1 MNIIEMILKLV
12 GSGNMLGRIS
22 SLLGVN
28 QEQAGKAVNAA
39 VPSLLAGLIGS
50 ASKPD
55 GAARLSGLL
64 SKQDPGLLD
73 NLPNLLSQGASAGA
87 GASNPLS
94 SLLGGGG
101 LGEMAGALSK
111 FSGVGEGGAG
121 KLLGMLA
128 PVVLGV
134 VGKQAKGL
142 DASGLANMLAGQK
155 ANVAAA
161 MPAGL
166 GNLLSSAVP
175 GLGDIMG
182 GASKAAS
189 AVADTASSAAK
200 AAGAAA
206 QQAGRATEA
215 AGSSVMKWLLPIIIV
230 VLAVVLL
237 PRLFCSKAPPPGGV
251 EELGSAAFVG
261 DVTGGI
267 NIATEGVAS
276 LKAEASAAAAL
287 PKLQELNVKLV
298 GLKATWS
305 ALPASAQTAASDTL
319 RPLVAKLRDTL
330 KPVLDLPVVGDKVKP
345 VVDEMLGSL
354 DTFAPAAP

>member
-101 LGEMAGALSK
+101 LGQMAGVLSK
-111 FSGVGEGGAG
+111 FTGVGEGGAG

-215 AGSSVMKWLLPIIIV
+215 AGSSVMKWLLP
-230 VLAVVLL
+230 
-237 PRLFCSKAPPPGGV
+237 
-251 EELGSAAFVG
+251 
-261 DVTGGI
+261 T
-267 NIATEGVAS
+267 
-276 LKAEASAAAAL
+276 
-287 PKLQELNVKLV
+287 
-298 GLKATWS
+298 
-305 ALPASAQTAASDTL
+305 
-319 RPLVAKLRDTL
+319 
-330 KPVLDLPVVGDKVKP
+330 
-345 VVDEMLGSL
+345 
-354 DTFAPAAP
+354 